1 MTSNRRNDTTGQI
14 AVKVSEVFLQV
25 SETGALGG
33 VIRKFIQMAEPEF
46 AVLPV
51 GESNGLHVVTIS
63 WAPDTVNGRTQWR
76 HEV

>member
-1 MTSNRRNDTTGQI
+1 
-14 AVKVSEVFLQV
+14 
-25 SETGALGG
+25 LGG